1 MGDTLKIKK
10 LSSEGNC
17 VISIRIGKDIV
28 KKLDDIAG
36 ETNRS
41 RNELINIILEYGIEN
56 TELV

>member
-41 RNELINIILEYGIEN
+41 RNEIIGIILERGIESV
-56 TELV
+56 EII